1 MAEELLINTK
11 IGGDNISKL
20 ASDVDK
26 LGTEVSDTAK
36 AYDKLEDST
45 DKLSKT
51 STKAG
56 SEIAK
61 IRKAIKEAKD
71 EMLKAEEGT
80 EEYNR
85 ALAKAGQLQF
95 KLKDLNDK
103 ARLSVQ
109 DFGQT
114 SKNVAGAVA
123 GMGSAFQVA
132 QGAMA
137 LFGLE
142 NDAALQTIVK
152 LQATMSVV
160 SGIGQFADS
169 LDSMKDLWIGLK
181 SGARASSGA
190 VTELSKVSKDAAHSM
205 GDLGKESA
213 VIGSNLGGG
222 AAMIGAASMKSSAA
236 IEAAA
241 AAAKSTLANTEAK
254 FKNLGPLTAQQTA
267 LLDKHKANVKLTE
280 EQYNNLGKGGQGAMT
295 GIGSSILKTLGPML
309 LITAAIAGVIY
320 GITKLIEWMNK
331 IPKNLE
337 IKIAINED
345 ALKQTQKVRESIK
358 EIRNEQSMANEARKR
373 GDKETTE
380 LIQKNI
386 GKILDT
392 IRDGASKEYNLAKDK
407 DKWLNNFA
415 IVENERQ
422 RKLAFNKVLFAKQ
435 AESEIALMTAKGQ
448 LEMVVADKG
457 FKSVKEREDYI
468 KAVAAEYQKS
478 IDNAIY
484 ISLSTGLDK
493 KAFEAFSKLST
504 ARKDIKVMNSIT
516 PYKVFEP
523 IKETKASGGSSG
535 GTSTSITSKVGD
547 YKAPLSELDAY
558 NKTFDAIESEYISIY
573 TGISEEQAAIDRIT
587 LSENKQFL
595 ISSKKQKLLYSQEII
610 KGKRNDL
617 EAERFLTEES
627 LDILEWDREFRMTNN
642 TLTLEN
648 LRSSFI
654 NQTALISDKESVI
667 NSINKS
673 IYDNEDK
680 ISKLTI
686 KLNKEKVNSKKQ
698 LIQNE
703 IDGYKLKNNALK
715 ESATQELKTLQTLK
729 READQLLKD
738 KSKVEADLS
747 KAVAEGANIDTL
759 KTKLDD
765 LNSQIIDNA
774 ATAAQI
780 TRDLWMAAF
789 DEIAGGIEQIGKT
802 LSSLSNINDL
812 MMTTIDNKTNHEK
825 NSLELSDD
833 YQKASSE
840 KQQQM
845 MYDLDKKNYD
855 SKVKLFETKKMYDIG
870 VVAIE
875 AISSEMSAVKNLIG
889 NGGAINPIAWIAFAA
904 ETALITSTAAAS
916 ISEIASRSLD
926 APIPPNG
933 GGAGGA
939 AVAVGA
945 GGANVALNPSK
956 TTLTS
961 KEENLNM
968 MSKSGQS
975 QSQTVVKVSDINK
988 VQNTVTVRETNSSY

>member
-61 IRKAIKEAKD
+61 IRKQIKEAKD
-71 EMLKAEEGT
+71 EMLRAEEGT
-80 EEYNR
+80 AEYNR

-190 VTELSKVSKDAAHSM
+190 VTELSKVSKDAANSL

-241 AAAKSTLANTEAK
+241 ATAKSTLANTEAK
-254 FKNLGPLTAQQTA
+254 FKDVGPLTAQQTA

-280 EQYNNLGKGGQGAMT
+280 EQYANLGKSGQGAMT

-331 IPKNLE
+331 IPKDLE

-345 ALKQTQKVRESIK
+345 ALRQTQKVRESIK
-358 EIRNEQSMANEARKR
+358 EIRNEQSMANEARKK
-373 GDKETTE
+373 GDKETTATIE
-380 LIQKNI
+380 KNI

-392 IRDGASKEYNLAKDK
+392 IKDGASKEYNLAKDK
-407 DKWLNNFA
+407 DKWLNDFA
-415 IVENERQ
+415 IAENERQ

-435 AESEIALMTAKGQ
+435 SEAEIALMTAKGQ
-448 LEMVVADKG
+448 LEMVVASKG

-493 KAFEAFSKLST
+493 KAFEAFSQLST
-504 ARKDIKVMNSIT
+504 ARKDIKVISSIN
-516 PYKVFEP
+516 PYKVFDP
-523 IKETKASGGSSG
+523 IKDTKGGASG
-535 GTSTSITSKVGD
+535 GTSTTSITSKVGD
-547 YKAPLSELDAY
+547 YKTPLSELEAY
-558 NKTFDAIESEYISIY
+558 NKTFDAIESEYISTY
-573 TGISEEQAAIDRIT
+573 KGISEEQAAIDRIT
-587 LSENKQFL
+587 LTESKEFL
-595 ISSKKQKLLYSQEII
+595 ISSKKQRLLYSQEIVKA
-610 KGKRNDL
+610 KGNDL
-617 EAERFLTEES
+617 EADRFLTEKS
-627 LDILEWDREFRMTNN
+627 LDILELDRDFRIKNN
-642 TLTLEN
+642 TLILDN
-648 LRSSFI
+648 LRDFFI
-654 NQTALISDKESVI
+654 SQTTIIRNKESEI

-673 IYDNEDK
+673 IYDNDLI

-686 KLNKEKVNSKKQ
+686 KLNKEKVDSKKQ
-698 LIQNE
+698 LLQNE
-703 IDGYKLKNNALK
+703 IDGYKLKNNVLK
-715 ESATQELKTLQTLK
+715 ESVDKEIKILKDLK
-729 READQLLKD
+729 SEADQLLKD
-738 KSKVEADLS
+738 KSKVEADLA
-747 KAVAEGANIDTL
+747 KAVADGANVDTL
-759 KTKLDD
+759 KTQLDD
-765 LNSQIIDNA
+765 LNSKIIDNA
-774 ATAAQI
+774 AIAANI
-780 TRDLWMAAF
+780 TRDLWMETF
-789 DEIAGGIEQIGKT
+789 DEIAGGIEQLGKT

-825 NSLELSDD
+825 NSLELSDS
-833 YQKASSE
+833 YQKASTE
-840 KQQQM
+840 KQEQM
-845 MYDLDKKNYD
+845 MYELDKKNYD
-855 SKVKLFETKKMYDIG
+855 SKVKLFETKKIYDIG
-870 VVAIE
+870 VVAVE
-875 AISSEMSAVKNLIG
+875 AISAEMSAVKNLVG
-889 NGGAINPIAWIAFAA
+889 NGGVINPVAWGAFAA
-904 ETALITSTAAAS
+904 ETVLIAGTAAAS
-916 ISEIASRSLD
+916 ISEISSRTLD

-933 GGAGGA
+933 GSSTAGGQSSSTG
-939 AVAVGA
+939 VA
-945 GGANVALNPSK
+945 VALNPSK
-956 TTLTS
+956 TSLTS

-968 MSKSGQS
+968 MSKSGQI
-975 QSQTVVKVSDINK
+975 QSQTIVKVSDINK
-988 VQNTVTVRETNSSY
+988 VQNTVTVREINSSY